1 VAGAAWIGT
10 SFYFNWLNHGLRPPG
25 TPRPGVSG
33 ELWSVHG
40 GGFYQV
46 EKYSV
51 APDRLPSRLHWFKWE
66 AYATWLSGAAL
77 LVLIYYL
84 ESGYLLAPASG
95 IDRGTAIGIGV
106 ATIVGGWLVYDS
118 LCRSP
123 LARRPTALAV
133 VLLGVVLA
141 VGIGLSRTLSPRAA
155 FIHLGAMIGT
165 WMAANVFFVII
176 PGQRAM
182 VRAME
187 AGRPP
192 DPDRGRRGALR
203 SLHNNYLT
211 LPVLF
216 FMVSVHYPVVYA
228 SPRSW
233 IVLLAV
239 LLAGPAIRHFYNLR
253 HAGRPVAWLLPT
265 AVAGML
271 LAAFLAAPSR
281 DARPVATTPDP
292 GGPTVTDRVAEAILE
307 DRCAPCHSVRPTHPT
322 APVAPLGVLLD
333 TPAQA
338 RSLGERVA
346 TQVESGVMPL
356 GNLTGMTPEERAVLL
371 RWLRQEPF
379 TGARGDGRLG
389 PDRPSFGGN

>member
-1 VAGAAWIGT
+1 MAGAAWIGT

-25 TPRPGVSG
+25 TPRPGVAG

-46 EKYSV
+46 EKYAI

-66 AYATWLSGAAL
+66 AYATWLSGLAL
-77 LVLIYYL
+77 LVLVYYL
-84 ESGYLLAPASG
+84 ESGYLLAPTAG
-95 IDRGTAIGIGV
+95 IGRGSAIGIGV
-106 ATIVGGWLVYDS
+106 ATIAGGWVVYDL

-123 LARRPTALAV
+123 LARRPAVLGV
-133 VLLGVVLA
+133 VLLAVVLA
-141 VGIGLSRTLSPRAA
+141 VGIALPRVLSPRAA

-253 HAGRPVAWLLPT
+253 HAGRPAVWLLPG
-265 AVAGML
+265 AVAGIL
-271 LAAFLAAPSR
+271 LAAFLAAPAPN
-281 DARPVATTPDP
+281 ARPVAGAADP
-292 GGPTVTDRVAEAILE
+292 GAPRVADGVAQAILE
-307 DRCAPCHSVRPTHPT
+307 ARCVPCHSVRPTHPT

-333 TPAQA
+333 TPAEA

-346 TQVESGVMPL
+346 VQVESGLMPL

-379 TGARGDGRLG
+379 TGAGGHGRLG
-389 PDRPSFGGN
+389 PDRPSLGGN

>member
-1 VAGAAWIGT
+1 MAGAAWIGT
-10 SFYFNWLNHGLRPPG
+10 SFYFNWLNHRLRPPG

-46 EKYSV
+46 EKYSI
-51 APDRLPSRLHWFKWE
+51 APDRLPSQLHWFKWE

-84 ESGYLLAPASG
+84 ESGYLLGPATG
-95 IDRGTAIGIGV
+95 IGRGAAIGIGV
-106 ATIVGGWLVYDS
+106 GTIVGGWLVYDL

-123 LARRPTALAV
+123 LSRRPVLLGLVLLAV
-133 VLLGVVLA
+133 VLVVGVALPRV
-141 VGIGLSRTLSPRAA
+141 LSPRAA

-192 DPDRGRRGALR
+192 DPERGRRGALR

-228 SPRSW
+228 TPRSW

-253 HAGRPVAWLLPT
+253 HSGRPAAWLLPA
-265 AVAGML
+265 AVAGIL
-271 LAAFLAAPSR
+271 LAAFLAAPSPN
-281 DARPVATTPDP
+281 ARPVAGAGDP
-292 GGPTVTDRVAEAILE
+292 AGPGVADGVAEAILE
-307 DRCAPCHSVRPTHPT
+307 ARCTPCHSDRPTHPT

-338 RSLGERVA
+338 RALAERMA
-346 TQVESGVMPL
+346 IQVETGLMPL

-379 TGARGDGRLG
+379 TGGGGDRRLG
-389 PDRPSFGGN
+389 PNRPSLGGN

>member
-10 SFYFNWLNHGLRPPG
+10 SFYFNWLNHALRPPG

-46 EKYSV
+46 EKYAI
-51 APDRLPSRLHWFKWE
+51 APDRLPSHLHWFKWE

-84 ESGYLLAPASG
+84 ESGYLLAPTAGSG
-95 IDRGTAIGIGV
+95 QAMAVAIGV
-106 ATIVGGWLVYDS
+106 ATIAGGWLAYDL

-123 LARRPTALAV
+123 LSRRPAILGV
-133 VLLGVVLA
+133 VLLAVVLA
-141 VGIGLSRTLSPRAA
+141 VGIALPRVLSPRAA
-155 FIHLGAMIGT
+155 FLHLGAMLGT

-265 AVAGML
+265 AAAGML

-307 DRCAPCHSVRPTHPT
+307 DRCAPCHSDRPTHPT